1 MSVLPLLACVDVDYR
16 GERAVA
22 AAILFLDW
30 GAAQPVSELVVPIA
44 AVAPYRPGAFYERE
58 LPCVLAVLRR
68 SSWPLAA
75 VVVDGYVWLDGGK
88 PGLGAHLHAA
98 LGGATPVIGVAKTQ
112 YRGAPA
118 VEVLRGDS
126 QRPLYVSA
134 AGVDAA
140 RAAEDVRRM
149 HGPHRQ
155 PTLLRLVDRLCRGS
169 DGVWPGG

>member
-30 GAAQPVSELVVPIA
+30 GAAQPVNELVVPIA

-75 VVVDGYVWLDGGK
+75 VVVDGYV
-88 PGLGAHLHAA
+88 GLG
-98 LGGATPVIGVAKTQ
+98 GG
-112 YRGAPA
+112 
-118 VEVLRGDS
+118 
-126 QRPLYVSA
+126 
-134 AGVDAA
+134 
-140 RAAEDVRRM
+140 
-149 HGPHRQ
+149 
-155 PTLLRLVDRLCRGS
+155 
-169 DGVWPGG
+169 